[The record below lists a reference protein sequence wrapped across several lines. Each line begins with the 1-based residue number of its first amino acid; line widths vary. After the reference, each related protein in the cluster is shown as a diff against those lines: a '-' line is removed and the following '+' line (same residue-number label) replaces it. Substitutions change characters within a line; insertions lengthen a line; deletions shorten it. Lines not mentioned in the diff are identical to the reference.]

1 MENKAGII
9 LKPSGIRFTGSCIKL
24 RDSRSGEYRIPYK
37 DLVLAGIRIYDK
49 FSGSYYEPELTDITK
64 DMEGDLILYDF
75 RHVRWQINTEVSGK
89 RAGALIEELAVRW
102 PCILIGKQTWADI
115 ENEGDFEEIGN
126 MVRLMGLMPL
136 S

>member
-1 MENKAGII
+1 MERKAGII

-24 RDSRSGEYRIPYK
+24 GDSRSGEYRIPYK

-49 FSGSYYEPELTDITK
+49 ASGSYYEPEVTDITK

-75 RHVRWQINTEVSGK
+75 RHVRWQIRTEASGK
-89 RAGALIEELAVRW
+89 RAGALIEELAVRR
-102 PCILIGKQTWADI
+102 PGILIGRQTWADI
-115 ENEGDFEEIGN
+115 ENDEDFEEIGN
-126 MVRLMGLMPL
+126 MVRLM